1 MPDTVHRTLILQQV
15 EDRIYRD
22 ALAFD
27 EIFSL
32 RNHVMIV
39 SSANSSALNHNVR
52 INRVLTVREKKA
64 LLLIKFQFL
73 HKNFAPFKFLS
84 KFRFYWS

>member
-27 EIFSL
+27 EISSL
-32 RNHVMIV
+32 CDHIMIV
-39 SSANSSALNHNVR
+39 VSVNRSAT
-52 INRVLTVREKKA
+52 NRNIRVDIVLTVREKKA
-64 LLLIKFQFL
+64 LLLIKF
-73 HKNFAPFKFLS
+73 KFLKS
-84 KFRFYWS
+84 RLAGGSQQSGK